1 MIFTHFFIF
10 IEPEISAAG
19 KAVISGE
26 VESLSV
32 ALSPSQSHYDN
43 LHLLVDSDSNV
54 YIISREDDKYYS
66 YKVCVYIIIN
76 HNIFFYNMID

>member
-1 MIFTHFFIF
+1 M
-10 IEPEISAAG
+10 
-19 KAVISGE
+19 ISGE

-66 YKVCVYIIIN
+66 YKVYVYIII
-76 HNIFFYNMID
+76 IFI